1 MRRFFV
7 RPEDVGA
14 GALRLRGDEAD
25 HLARV
30 LRLGPGSQVRV
41 FDGRGHEYVVL
52 VERLEVDGVV
62 CRILHHTAVQSS
74 HTVSITLGQGLPK
87 AEKFEWVIQKT
98 TELGVAEIVPLIT
111 DRVVPRMAL
120 PRMPAKLARWE
131 KLAREACK
139 QSGRATVPRLWP
151 PTSLDAFFTAS
162 QSADLKLVFWE
173 GEDKRLL
180 RTVLM
185 TSEPVTSVAVLI
197 GPEGGI
203 TSQEVARGEAYGFRA
218 VGLGKHMLRTETAGV
233 VAVALLQYQFGDL
246 GA

>member
-14 GALRLRGDEAD
+14 DALRLRGDEAD

-30 LRLGPGSQVRV
+30 LRLGPGSQVLV
-41 FDGRGHEYVVL
+41 FDGHGHEYVVL
-52 VERLEVDGVV
+52 VERLEIDGVV
-62 CRILHHTAVQSS
+62 CRILHHIAVQPS

-111 DRVVPRMAL
+111 ARVIPHMAL
-120 PRMPAKLARWE
+120 RHMPAKLARWE

-139 QSGRATVPRLWP
+139 QSGRATLPRLWP
-151 PTSLDAFFTAS
+151 PTPLDAFFAAS
-162 QSADLKLVFWE
+162 QSADLKLVLWE

-180 RTVLM
+180 RTVL
-185 TSEPVTSVAVLI
+185 TASERVTSVAVLI

-203 TSQEVARGEAYGFRA
+203 TPQEVARGEVYGFRP
-218 VGLGKHMLRTETAGV
+218 VGLGRRMLRTETAGV
-233 VAVALLQYQFGDL
+233 VAVALLQYEFGDL
-246 GA
+246 GT